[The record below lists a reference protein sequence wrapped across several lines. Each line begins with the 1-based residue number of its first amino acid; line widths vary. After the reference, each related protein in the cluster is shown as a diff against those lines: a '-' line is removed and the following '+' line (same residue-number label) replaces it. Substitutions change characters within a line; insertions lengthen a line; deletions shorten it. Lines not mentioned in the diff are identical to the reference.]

1 MSYNYGPNY
10 ISMIQALQSGGL
22 EGASA
27 LKQARV
33 SRGLAGRGIDTQKVS
48 DSEVE
53 SAQKKLLKRF
63 SDVREENQ
71 SAKSELASLIQGL
84 EEKDINV
91 DPVTSKIE
99 PPAEDVSNLKVS
111 EKPMQTAFKLID
123 DLKANY
129 DMTTEQA
136 AGFVGN
142 LWHET
147 GGFKFMQELKPTI
160 KGSKGGLA
168 FAQWTGP
175 RRAQFEN
182 LLEELGDLPADSYE
196 GNWAMITEEFDTTER
211 GALNKIL
218 EATTVE
224 DAATTT
230 SKFYLRPGK
239 PMLDKRIQDANTIYN
254 AYLESRQ
261 GSEE

>member
-10 ISMIQALQSGGL
+10 ISRIQALQSGGL

-27 LKQARV
+27 LKKARV

-123 DLKANY
+123 DLKSNY

-175 RRAQFEN
+175 RRTQFEN

-196 GNWAMITEEFDTTER
+196 GNWAMISEELDTTER

>member
-1 MSYNYGPNY
+1 MSFNYGPNY
-10 ISMIQALQSGGL
+10 MSLVEALQQGGT
-22 EGASA
+22 SA
-27 LKQARV
+27 AKAMSSARG
-33 SRGLAGRGIDTQKVS
+33 SRGLATSSLVNRLGDKIDEPQSTSQAILARFEKVKKDNDSLKERMKELGIEQ
-48 DSEVE
+48 
-53 SAQKKLLKRF
+53 
-63 SDVREENQ
+63 
-71 SAKSELASLIQGL
+71 
-84 EEKDINV
+84 
-91 DPVTSKIE
+91 DPVTE
-99 PPAEDVSNLKVS
+99 ELETEAEDVSNLKPQ
-111 EKPMQTAFKLID
+111 EKPMETAFKLID
-123 DLKANY
+123 DLKSNY

-147 GGFKFMQELKPTI
+147 GGFKFMQELKPTV
-160 KGSKGGLA
+160 KGSRGGTA
-168 FAQWTGP
+168 FAMWTGP
-175 RRAQFEN
+175 RRDQFES
-182 LLEELGDLPADSYE
+182 LLEELGDLPVDSYE
-196 GNWAMITEEFDTTER
+196 GNWAMIAEELDTTER

-218 EATTVE
+218 DATTVE

>member
-1 MSYNYGPNY
+1 MSYNYAPNY
-10 ISMIQALQSGGL
+10 MSMIQALQSGGVQ
-22 EGASA
+22 GASA
-27 LKQARV
+27 LKQARA
-33 SRGLAGRGIDTQKVS
+33 SRGLAGRQINTQKVS
-48 DSEVE
+48 DEEIE
-53 SAQKKLLKRF
+53 SVQEKLLKRF
-63 SDVREENQ
+63 SDVQEDNE
-71 SAKSELASLIQGL
+71 SSKSELASFISKL
-84 EEKDINV
+84 EESGIGI
-91 DPVTSKIE
+91 DPVTQEIE
-99 PPAEDVSNLKVS
+99 SPAEDVSNLEVS
-111 EKPMQTAFKLID
+111 KKPMETAFKLID
-123 DLKANY
+123 DLKSNY
-129 DMTTEQA
+129 NMTTEQA

-175 RRAQFEN
+175 RRTQFEN

>member
-1 MSYNYGPNY
+1 M
-10 ISMIQALQSGGL
+10 
-22 EGASA
+22 E
-27 LKQARV
+27 
-33 SRGLAGRGIDTQKVS
+33 
-48 DSEVE
+48 
-53 SAQKKLLKRF
+53 
-63 SDVREENQ
+63 
-71 SAKSELASLIQGL
+71 
-84 EEKDINV
+84 
-91 DPVTSKIE
+91 
-99 PPAEDVSNLKVS
+99 
-111 EKPMQTAFKLID
+111 TAFKLID

-175 RRAQFEN
+175 RRTQFED
-182 LLEELGDLPADSYE
+182 LLKELGDLPADSYE

-218 EATTVE
+218 GATTVE
-224 DAATTT
+224 DAATAT

-239 PMLDKRIQDANTIYN
+239 PMLDKRIQNANMIYK
-254 AYLESRQ
+254 AYQENMQ
-261 GSEE
+261 E

>member
-1 MSYNYGPNY
+1 MSFNYGPNY
-10 ISMIQALQSGGL
+10 RALTQALQSGGVDTYKAAKSMR
-22 EGASA
+22 E
-27 LKQARV
+27 
-33 SRGLAGRGIDTQKVS
+33 SRGLGSALQRMGGI
-48 DSEVE
+48 VE
-53 SAQKKLLKRF
+53 
-63 SDVREENQ
+63 DNQ
-71 SAKSELASLIQGL
+71 SPQEAILARFDKVKKDNDTLKERMKELGIEQ
-84 EEKDINV
+84 
-91 DPVTSKIE
+91 DPVTGDIE
-99 PPAEDVSNLKVS
+99 PPAEDVSGLKPQ
-111 EKPMQTAFKLID
+111 EKPMETAFKLID
-123 DLKANY
+123 DLKSNY

-147 GGFKFMQELKPTI
+147 GGFKFMQELKPTV
-160 KGSKGGLA
+160 KGSRGGLA

-175 RRAQFEN
+175 RRTQFES

-196 GNWAMITEEFDTTER
+196 GNWAMITEELDTTER

-218 EATTVE
+218 NTTTVE

>member
-1 MSYNYGPNY
+1 MSFDYGPNY
-10 ISMIQALQSGGL
+10 RSLVQAVQEGGTSTL
-22 EGASA
+22 EAVKKS
-27 LKQARV
+27 
-33 SRGLAGRGIDTQKVS
+33 SEERGLGVSSTSLISRLGEKIEEPKTPERTLLNKFKKV
-48 DSEVE
+48 
-53 SAQKKLLKRF
+53 K
-63 SDVREENQ
+63 EENQ
-71 SAKSELASLIQGL
+71 TLKDLYKSL
-84 EEKDINV
+84 ETE
-91 DPVTSKIE
+91 TGS
-99 PPAEDVSNLKVS
+99 EDVSGLKPQ
-111 EKPMQTAFKLID
+111 EKPMETAFKLID

-175 RRAQFEN
+175 RRTQFED
-182 LLEELGDLPADSYE
+182 LLKELGDLPADSYE

-218 EATTVE
+218 GATTVE
-224 DAATTT
+224 DAATAT

-239 PMLDKRIQDANTIYN
+239 PMLDKRIQNANMIYK
-254 AYLESRQ
+254 AYQENMQ
-261 GSEE
+261 E